1 MPRSVPPADLRRK
14 PQQQRSHAMVER
26 IIAAGQAV
34 LLRDGYSGFS
44 TNRVAAQADISP
56 GSLYQY
62 FSDKQ
67 AILAAVVDRYSDEL
81 STQLAAVLTTHLDKP
96 GPALIRA
103 TLDALMDVLAENV
116 EFLRLV
122 VEQLPRSHHL
132 GKTAAMEDRIG
143 DLVAAYLR
151 INPPR
156 SRAHDPA
163 TSAWI
168 LVRTVEH
175 LAVQYVLDEP
185 AIARSVFVDELSALV
200 LAYVEPG
207 SEPSRRAN
215 TSPSGVVR

>member
-1 MPRSVPPADLRRK
+1 
-14 PQQQRSHAMVER
+14 MVER

-34 LLRDGYSGFS
+34 LLRDGYGGFS
-44 TNRVAAQADISP
+44 TNRVAEQAGISP

-67 AILAAVVDRYSDEL
+67 AILSAVVDRYSDEL
-81 STQLAAVLTTHLDKP
+81 STQLTTVLTAHLDKP
-96 GPALIRA
+96 GPALVRA
-103 TLDALMDVLAENV
+103 TLDSLMDALAENV

-122 VEQLPRSHHL
+122 VEQLPRAHHI
-132 GKTAAMEDRIG
+132 GKTAAMEARIG
-143 DLVAAYLR
+143 DLVAAYLQ

-156 SRAHDPA
+156 SRVHDPA

-185 AIARSVFVDELSALV
+185 AIPREVFVDELATLV

-207 SEPSRRAN
+207 ADR
-215 TSPSGVVR
+215 

>member
-1 MPRSVPPADLRRK
+1 
-14 PQQQRSHAMVER
+14 MVER
-26 IIAAGQAV
+26 IIVAGQEV
-34 LLRDGYSGFS
+34 LLRDGYGGFS
-44 TNRVAAQADISP
+44 TNRVADQAGISP

-67 AILAAVVDRYSDEL
+67 AILAAVVDRYSDDL
-81 STQLAAVLTTHLDKP
+81 STQLTAVLTTHLDKP

-103 TLDALMDVLAENV
+103 TLDGLMDVLAENI

-122 VEQLPRSHHL
+122 VDQLPRAHHI
-132 GKTAAMEDRIG
+132 GKTAAMEARIG
-143 DLVAAYLR
+143 DLIAAYLR

-156 SRAHDPA
+156 SRPHDPA

-175 LAVQYVLDEP
+175 LAVQYVLDAP
-185 AIARSVFVDELSALV
+185 PIAREAFVDELAALV

-207 SEPSRRAN
+207 GEPLRRAN
-215 TSPSGVVR
+215 TSTPTIET